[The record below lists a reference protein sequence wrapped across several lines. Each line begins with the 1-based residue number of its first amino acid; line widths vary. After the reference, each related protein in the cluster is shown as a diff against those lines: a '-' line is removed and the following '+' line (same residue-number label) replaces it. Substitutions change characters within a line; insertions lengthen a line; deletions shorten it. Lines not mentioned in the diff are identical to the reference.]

1 MQINKID
8 TIMIV
13 LRNKSFSDKEKSK
26 KDKQFEKDLKKLEEK
41 RSKATS
47 IVLSPYSNIMKGNV
61 VNSTLLGAAYGATG
75 GAIGAGLV
83 NGGLATAGAIKALKK
98 GLPVKKYTKKYITL
112 FNKRKG
118 NGTAIDF
125 MKEEARHH
133 ALTMGGISLA
143 SKVGRMSSEKYDDFV
158 EKRGDI
164 LDVQDG
170 KMSKEDFIKKHYG
183 KEYLK
188 KIKDDNSEK

>member
-1 MQINKID
+1 
-8 TIMIV
+8 MIV
-13 LRNKSFSDKEKSK
+13 LRNKIFSEKEKSK
-26 KDKQFEKDLKKLEEK
+26 KDKQFEKDMKELEDK

-61 VNSTLLGAAYGATG
+61 INSTILGAAYGAGTST
-75 GAIGAGLV
+75 IGAGLV
-83 NGGLATAGAIKALKK
+83 NGGLATVGAVRALKK

-112 FNKRKG
+112 FKRRKG
-118 NGTAIDF
+118 DETALDF
-125 MKEEARHH
+125 IKSQTRHQ
-133 ALTMGGISLA
+133 ALTMGGISLV
-143 SKVGRMSSEKYDDFV
+143 SKTGRLASEKYDDFV

-183 KEYLK
+183 KEYLDKVKDNDSIK
-188 KIKDDNSEK
+188 K